1 MPSDKERAD
10 MLLTLCEELFVR
22 ACALQALLEESG
34 LANWLGR
41 LDKTINSEQAIQMRA
56 DFRETYELC
65 LQQADQNALME
76 FLKKARTPE
85 KIQ

>member
-1 MPSDKERAD
+1 MPTDKERAD

-41 LDKTINSEQAIQMRA
+41 LDKTIDSEQATQMRA
-56 DFRETYELC
+56 EFHETYEWC
-65 LQQADQNALME
+65 LQQADQNALGK
-76 FLKKARTPE
+76 FLKNAKTGG